1 MNDMNGKHGIVC
13 IGLLMMLS
21 SCHTSKQITASGLQ
35 RKDFQTE
42 VNGQHTDL
50 FTLSNKKGM
59 EVRITNY
66 WGEGGFHPCTRQKWK
81 TGGCGVRI
89 SHDW

>member
-59 EVRITNY
+59 EVCITNL
-66 WGEGGFHPCTRQKWK
+66 HDTNLS
-81 TGGCGVRI
+81 GCKSETTFVDRI
-89 SHDW
+89 KKERID